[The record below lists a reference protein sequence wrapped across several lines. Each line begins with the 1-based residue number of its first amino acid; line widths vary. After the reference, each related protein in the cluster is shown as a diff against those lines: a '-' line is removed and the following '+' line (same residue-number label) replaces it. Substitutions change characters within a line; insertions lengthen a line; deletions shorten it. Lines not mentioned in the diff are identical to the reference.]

1 MALVEHP
8 IDGFVINKNNLNLL
22 FNLCILPLDKTIEFL
37 LSRPKATSDP
47 IEFEIFSICFFFLV
61 IIFFFLKNT

>member
-22 FNLCILPLDKTIEFL
+22 FNLCILTLDKTIEFQ
-37 LSRPKATSDP
+37 
-47 IEFEIFSICFFFLV
+47 LV
-61 IIFFFLKNT
+61 KIQSSSVKSYKSTPYCM